1 LIPFC
6 SLSIGSHNNISI
18 LLWFRLPVLA
28 GTAGALGAT
37 YPYLAV
43 DGASSHQ
50 SGQAS
55 AMGTS
60 RLAKF
65 CSIRIFSYHIVLTT
79 ISFPMFLNPIARG
92 LIYYFL
98 LLSNLCSKDHN
109 VNKANNEL
117 KPPQKSGKYF
127 HVPFPLIL
135 YQLPLVTNIIIFYS
149 SVCRACK

>member
-1 LIPFC
+1 
-6 SLSIGSHNNISI
+6 
-18 LLWFRLPVLA
+18 LA

-65 CSIRIFSYHIVLTT
+65 CSIGIFSYYL
-79 ISFPMFLNPIARG
+79 
-92 LIYYFL
+92 
-98 LLSNLCSKDHN
+98 
-109 VNKANNEL
+109 
-117 KPPQKSGKYF
+117 PP
-127 HVPFPLIL
+127 PFPFNVPKS
-135 YQLPLVTNIIIFYS
+135 Y
-149 SVCRACK
+149 C